1 MSKNVST
8 VLAFIVGAGV
18 GAGGAYI
25 YAKKKYESLIDSEV
39 NSARET
45 YQRLAKELAD
55 KNEEE
60 KKKLFTEYTE
70 KVENYISDIVSEE
83 NDLLI
88 INKPVEEYVN
98 EEEENIVVKEVK
110 PDDISTRSTM
120 FVDSN
125 TPYEIDASEYGSNE
139 DYDLKTLTYYSN
151 EVFTDDE
158 DDVITDVAVI
168 IGKNLIDKLSIYENN
183 GIYTAYARNDT
194 RRCDYEIILAGY
206 DYN

>member
-1 MSKNVST
+1 MSKNIGT

-25 YAKKKYESLIDSEV
+25 YTKKKYESLIESEV

-83 NDLLI
+83 NDLPTT
-88 INKPVEEYVN
+88 NKPVEEYVN
-98 EEEENIVVKEVK
+98 KEENIVVKEVK
-110 PDDISTRSTM
+110 PDDISMKSTY
-120 FVDSN
+120 VDSN
-125 TPYEIDASEYGSNE
+125 APYEIDASEYGSNE
-139 DYDLKTLTYYSN
+139 DYDLKTLTYYN
-151 EVFTDDE
+151 NDIFTNDEEEVVD
-158 DDVITDVAVI
+158 DVAVI
-168 IGKNLIDKLSIYENN
+168 IGQKLIDKLYTYEIN

-206 DYN
+206 DYNE

>member
-1 MSKNVST
+1 MSKNIGT

-25 YAKKKYESLIDSEV
+25 YTKKKYESLIESEV

-83 NDLLI
+83 NDLPTT
-88 INKPVEEYVN
+88 NKPVEEHVN
-98 EEEENIVVKEVK
+98 KEENIVVKEVK
-110 PDDISTRSTM
+110 PDDISMKSTY
-120 FVDSN
+120 VDSN
-125 TPYEIDASEYGSNE
+125 APYEIDASEYGSNE
-139 DYDLKTLTYYSN
+139 DYDLKTLTYYN
-151 EVFTDDE
+151 NDIFTNDEEEVVD
-158 DDVITDVAVI
+158 DVAVI
-168 IGKNLIDKLSIYENN
+168 IGQKLIDKLYTYEMN

-206 DYN
+206 DYNE

>member
-1 MSKNVST
+1 MSKNIGT

-25 YAKKKYESLIDSEV
+25 YTKKKYESLIESEV

-60 KKKLFTEYTE
+60 KKRLFTEYTE

-83 NDLLI
+83 NDLPI

-98 EEEENIVVKEVK
+98 EEENIVVKEVK
-110 PDDISTRSTM
+110 PDDISMRSTH
-120 FVDSN
+120 VDSN
-125 TPYEIDASEYGSNE
+125 APYEIDASEYGSNE
-139 DYDLKTLTYYSN
+139 DYDLKTLTYYN
-151 EVFTDDE
+151 NDIFTNDEEEVV
-158 DDVITDVAVI
+158 DDVSVA
-168 IGKNLIDKLSIYENN
+168 IGQKLIDKLYTYEMN

-206 DYN
+206 DYNE